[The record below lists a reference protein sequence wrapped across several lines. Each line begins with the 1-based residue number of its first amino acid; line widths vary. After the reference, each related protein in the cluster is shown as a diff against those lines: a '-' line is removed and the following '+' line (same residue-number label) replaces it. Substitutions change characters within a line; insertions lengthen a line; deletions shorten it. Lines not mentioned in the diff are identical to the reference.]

1 MLKQFLYLILNI
13 IQISLLL
20 AKCEDI
26 YYLAM
31 KKSNS
36 ALHYILI
43 NLINFLF
50 LLIDKII
57 IVSYFK

>member
-36 ALHYILI
+36 VLHYILI

-57 IVSYFK
+57 VVSYFK